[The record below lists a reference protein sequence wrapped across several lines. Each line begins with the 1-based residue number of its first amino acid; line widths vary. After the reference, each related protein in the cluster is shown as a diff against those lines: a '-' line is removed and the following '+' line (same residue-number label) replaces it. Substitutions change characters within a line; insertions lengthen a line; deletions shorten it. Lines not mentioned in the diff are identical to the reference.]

1 MRRVDQPAIHAGQL
15 LLWPGPLRL
24 AEQATSPVVTD
35 TGAHQ
40 RVFEEFIEAFRTG
53 RPCCD
58 GREGRR
64 RVKLVDAIHH
74 PIRTSEAI
82 ELKGRHASWTG

>member
-53 RPCCD
+53 RLGVMDYYNLRNLQSDTEMRKSIAGAGLGGGSDRGERPS
-58 GREGRR
+58 
-64 RVKLVDAIHH
+64 A
-74 PIRTSEAI
+74 
-82 ELKGRHASWTG
+82 